1 MLLEISQFFTLIM
14 DQSSQILSSSIL
26 LGEDHLDLNT
36 CGSLILYVRIWFNRH
51 GTFTLRALELSNV
64 RKEVLSQNKKVF
76 GRVECEIKLKQAQ
89 LQNIQNS
96 INSVKDVRKE
106 KATREELEVL
116 LNREELL
123 WAQKA
128 RSDWTLL
135 GDRNTR
141 FFQIVVKQRKVR
153 SIILHLKDRGG
164 NLIKNPKDIE
174 NILVN
179 HFKLSYVAASP
190 TSVESILE
198 ELNSLPIPQLS
209 VQQSLSLNRPV
220 TNEEIKSTVFQLG
233 PHKALGLDG
242 IPAFFFQ
249 EYWSTVK
256 TDIFNTVQAFFQLGS
271 LFKSLNHTYI
281 TLLGAA
287 LP

>member
-1 MLLEISQFFTLIM
+1 M
-14 DQSSQILSSSIL
+14 
-26 LGEDHLDLNT
+26 NT

-153 SIILHLKDRGG
+153 SIILHLKDRDG
-164 NLIKNPKDIE
+164 NLIKTPKDIE

-209 VQQSLSLNRPV
+209 V
-220 TNEEIKSTVFQLG
+220 
-233 PHKALGLDG
+233 
-242 IPAFFFQ
+242 
-249 EYWSTVK
+249 
-256 TDIFNTVQAFFQLGS
+256 
-271 LFKSLNHTYI
+271 
-281 TLLGAA
+281 
-287 LP
+287 

>member
-1 MLLEISQFFTLIM
+1 M
-14 DQSSQILSSSIL
+14 
-26 LGEDHLDLNT
+26 
-36 CGSLILYVRIWFNRH
+36 
-51 GTFTLRALELSNV
+51 
-64 RKEVLSQNKKVF
+64 
-76 GRVECEIKLKQAQ
+76 
-89 LQNIQNS
+89 
-96 INSVKDVRKE
+96 RKE
-106 KATREELEVL
+106 KATREELVVL

-153 SIILHLKDRGG
+153 SIILHLKDRDG
-164 NLIKNPKDIE
+164 NLIKTPKDIE

-209 VQQSLSLNRPV
+209 V
-220 TNEEIKSTVFQLG
+220 
-233 PHKALGLDG
+233 
-242 IPAFFFQ
+242 
-249 EYWSTVK
+249 
-256 TDIFNTVQAFFQLGS
+256 
-271 LFKSLNHTYI
+271 
-281 TLLGAA
+281 
-287 LP
+287 